1 MGLKQNL
8 GSLLEDLAKTAEG
21 AGRNPA
27 DVTLIAV
34 SKGRNIDEIRQ
45 AYDLGLRHFGES
57 RLQEALPKIE
67 SLPSDIIWHFIG
79 PLQSNKAKKI
89 AQSFTWVHSLD
100 SANSAQELH
109 KAGRMI
115 RCCVQVNLS
124 NELQKSGIFK
134 EGLDE
139 LLSKIL
145 EWNQVQVCGLMT
157 IGREDADAEE
167 TRTVF
172 RELRLLADARGLDV
186 LSMGMSGDYRLAILE
201 GATFVRIGSLLFG
214 T

>member
-8 GSLLEDLAKTAEG
+8 DFLTEDLARTAEE
-21 AGRNPA
+21 AGRAPES
-27 DVTLIAV
+27 VTLIAV
-34 SKGRNIDEIRQ
+34 SKGRKLEEIRA
-45 AYDLGLRHFGES
+45 AYDLGVRHFGES

-100 SANSAQELH
+100 SIKSAQELH

-124 NELQKSGIFK
+124 KELQKSGIFK

-139 LLSKIL
+139 LLSKVL
-145 EWNQVQVCGLMT
+145 EWQKVQVCGLMT
-157 IGREDADAEE
+157 IGREEADAEE

>member
-8 GSLLEDLAKTAEG
+8 DLLTEDLARTAEG

-34 SKGRNIDEIRQ
+34 SKGRSVGEIRE

-67 SLPSDIIWHFIG
+67 SLPPDIIWHFIG

-100 SANSAQELH
+100 SLNSAQELH

-124 NELQKSGIFK
+124 KELQKSGIFK

-139 LLSKIL
+139 FLSKVL
-145 EWNQVQVCGLMT
+145 EWQKVQVCGLMT
-157 IGREDADAEE
+157 IGREEADAEE

-172 RELRLLADARGLDV
+172 RELRLLADASGLDV

>member
-8 GSLLEDLAKTAEG
+8 GLLQEDLARTAEE
-21 AGRNPA
+21 AGRDPQE
-27 DVTLIAV
+27 VTLIAV
-34 SKGRNIDEIRQ
+34 TKGRCIAEIRQ
-45 AYDLGLRHFGES
+45 AYDLGVRHFGES

-67 SLPSDIIWHFIG
+67 SLPSDSIWHFIG

-100 SANSAQELH
+100 SLSSAQELH

-115 RCCVQVNLS
+115 HCCVQVNLS
-124 NELQKSGIFK
+124 RELQKSGILK

-139 LLSKIL
+139 FLSKVL
-145 EWNQVQVCGLMT
+145 EWQKVQVCGLMT
-157 IGREDADAEE
+157 IGREEAEAEE

-172 RELRLLADARGLDV
+172 RELRSLADARGLDV
-186 LSMGMSGDYRLAILE
+186 LSMGMSGDYRLAVLE
-201 GATFVRIGSLLFG
+201 GATFVRIGSLLFQP
-214 T
+214 